1 MTGKHLNILTTVLI
15 LMTGGVL
22 VLGGTTLAQA
32 ESGAPMDAGS
42 FTKVDANKDGVI
54 SKQEAQAAGIDD
66 KTFSALDANKDGGI
80 SQQEMMEAGAPAK
93 GY

>member
-1 MTGKHLNILTTVLI
+1 MTSKHLNMLTTVLV

-32 ESGAPMDAGS
+32 ESGARMDAGS
-42 FTKVDANKDGVI
+42 FTKIDTNQDGVI

-66 KTFSALDANKDGGI
+66 KTFSALDANKDGSV